1 MTTRMEVSA
10 LHGDRVVERV
20 LEGEARS
27 RAIARA
33 AALPALDLA
42 ERQAR
47 EVENLAMGV
56 YAPLS
61 GFLGEADFASVLARG
76 RLASGAPWTIPIV
89 LDASADDAG
98 RLAGAPEVLLRFAG
112 QALAILRLEA
122 SYGYSPDEFSRQIFG
137 TIDPSHPGV
146 ASTAAMGRVLLAG
159 DLDLIDAA
167 PSPFA
172 AHRLSPRETRARF
185 GKLGWKTVVGFQTR
199 NIPHIAHEALQK
211 AALNLVDGLFINP
224 LVGGKKAGD
233 FEDPVIVAAYDALLR
248 NYFPADRAVLGVL
261 QGQMRYAGPREA
273 IFHAIQ
279 RRNFG
284 CTHFI
289 VGRDHAGVGK
299 FYPPYAAQE
308 IFADYPDLGITPLF
322 FGAFF
327 QCRRCGA
334 PANEK
339 TCPHGPDDR
348 LDFSG
353 TRVRDAILKGE
364 AIDAMIRPEVQAA
377 IRAVE
382 GGPFRQPAR

>member
-1 MTTRMEVSA
+1 MNRVEVSPPNGG
-10 LHGDRVVERV
+10 HPVERV

-27 RAIARA
+27 QAIARSA
-33 AALPALDLA
+33 SLPALDLE

-47 EVENLAMGV
+47 EVENLAMGI

-61 GFLGEADFASVLARG
+61 GFLARADFASVLERG
-76 RLASGAPWTIPIV
+76 RFADGAPWTIPIV
-89 LDASADDAG
+89 LDTSADDAR
-98 RLAGAPEVLLRFAG
+98 RLGGAPEVLLRFAG
-112 QALAILRLEA
+112 QPLAILTLEGG
-122 SYGYSPDEFSRQIFG
+122 YGWSRDDFNRSIFG
-137 TIDPSHPGV
+137 TLDPAHPGV
-146 ASTAAMGRVLLAG
+146 AFTAGMGPVLLAG
-159 DLDLIDAA
+159 GIDLIEPA
-167 PSPFA
+167 PSPFS
-172 AHRLSPRETRARF
+172 AHRLSPRATRARF
-185 GKLGWKTVVGFQTR
+185 AQLGWKTVVGFQTR

-233 FEDPVIVAAYDALLR
+233 FEDTVIVAAYEALLR
-248 NYFPADRAVLGVL
+248 HYYPADRAALGIL

-334 PANEK
+334 PASEK
-339 TCPHGPDDR
+339 TCPHGAGER

-382 GGPFRQPAR
+382 GGPFRQPAG